1 MHDASFCMNLELT
14 GWNQE
19 MFLIRDPAKFPSM
32 VHATKR
38 SPQTNL
44 ASADMVC
51 DSSPYELILFTDR
64 V

>member
-38 SPQTNL
+38 NPQTNL

-51 DSSPYELILFTDR
+51 DSGLI
-64 V
+64 